1 MTATLGKRKPIIGS
15 HSHEAKE
22 EQYIDLGTMTF
33 EGETSG
39 EHAGSQL
46 KVAEIYRYEDLKIIT
61 KLLYDGHSMV
71 IDYSSLANDQL
82 AMKRIIQ
89 ELNAVVEDTHGDVAG
104 IGHNMLIA
112 TSAGLKIDRN
122 KIRGSY

>member
-1 MTATLGKRKPIIGS
+1 MTVTLGKRKPIIGP

-22 EQYIDLGTMTF
+22 EQYIDLGTMSF

-39 EHAGSQL
+39 EHAGSQV
-46 KVAEIYRYEDLKIIT
+46 KVAEIYRFEDLKILT
-61 KLLYDGHSMV
+61 KLLYDGHSII
-71 IDYSSLANDQL
+71 IDYSSLANDEL
-82 AMKRIIQ
+82 AMKKIIQ
-89 ELNAVVEDTHGDVAG
+89 ELHSVVDDTKGDVAG

-112 TSAGLKIDRN
+112 TSAGLKIDRS